1 MMKILESKNIFISIS
16 LMLILFY
23 LAGCKINSKEI
34 KITHSEK
41 NHNKKSNN
49 TSIEVNEYKTNIH
62 ELSTMNQIIIDSI
75 FNNVDCDNNRYA
87 FIDIDKFDD
96 EIKIDIKALNYF
108 PRINLSPNNPNNPKN
123 ASYFLFDNIFYFFDE
138 ENFRKLDF
146 MKSMTFLKS
155 YYIKEEDIKNKC
167 KEKSSIKE
175 SLHNF
180 HFKVDLSI
188 KDGEKPIILNKTIF
202 LESGR

>member
-1 MMKILESKNIFISIS
+1 MTKIKIKNIFISIS

-34 KITHSEK
+34 KITYSEK
-41 NHNKKSNN
+41 IQNQKSNN

-75 FNNVDCDNNRYA
+75 FNHVDCHNNRYA

-96 EIKIDIKALNYF
+96 EIKIDIIALNYF
-108 PRINLSPNNPNNPKN
+108 PRINLSPNNPNN

-138 ENFRKLDF
+138 ENFRKVDF

-155 YYIKEEDIKNKC
+155 YYIKEDDIKNKC

-180 HFKVDLSI
+180 HFKVDLTI